1 MATLIRPHEL
11 HIEAN
16 ASCQLRCPTCPTTS
30 QGYPPVVGS
39 GYLHFRDLKN
49 LLDEN
54 SHLKKVQFE
63 NRGEMFLNPELLQI
77 IEYGFRK
84 GIAISADSGVNLNF
98 VREGVLEGLVK
109 YRFRSLLCSID
120 GATPE
125 TYRMYRVGGNFERVI
140 KHIQEINHYKKLYKS
155 KYPKLSWQFVVFG
168 HNEHEIPLARKMA
181 NSLNMS
187 FVTKMS
193 WDSEYS
199 PIRNREFVMK
209 ETGWPAVT
217 REEFE
222 KIKKQDYM
230 RGVCSSLWISPRI
243 NWDGKVLG
251 CCWNSW
257 AEFGGNA
264 FQDGYISAINNDKIR
279 YARNMLRGKAETMKG
294 LPCTMGCAL
303 YEKMRS
309 SGRYLSE
316 KEIFNRPSLVYRGVR
331 FMHDHVPVLQQLRGL
346 LRGRMV
352 YRNK

>member
-1 MATLIRPHEL
+1 MPHEL

-39 GYLHFRDLKN
+39 GYLHFRDFRN

-54 SHLKKVQFE
+54 SQVKKVQLQ

-77 IEYGFRK
+77 IEYGFKK

-125 TYRMYRVGGNFERVI
+125 TYRIYRVGGSFERVI
-140 KHIQEINHYKKLYKS
+140 KYIQEINHYKKLYQS

-168 HNEHEIPLARKMA
+168 HNEHEIPLAKKMA

-209 ETGWPAVT
+209 QTGWPAVT

-222 KIKKQDYM
+222 EIRKQSYM
-230 RGVCSSLWISPRI
+230 RDVCSSLWISPRI

-264 FQDGYISAINNDKIR
+264 FQDGYISAINSDKIT
-279 YARNMLRGKAETMKG
+279 YARNMLLGKAEPKKG
-294 LPCTMGCAL
+294 LPCTMGCVL

-316 KEIFNRPSLVYRGVR
+316 KEIFNRPSLLYRGVR
-331 FMHDHVPVLQQLRGL
+331 FIYHHVPLLQQWRGL
-346 LRGRMV
+346 RRGRMV
-352 YRNK
+352 DRDK

>member
-1 MATLIRPHEL
+1 MPHEL

-39 GYLHFRDLKN
+39 GYLHFRDFRN

-54 SHLKKVQFE
+54 SQVKKVQLQ

-77 IEYGFRK
+77 IEYGFKK

-125 TYRMYRVGGNFERVI
+125 TYRIYRVGGSFERVI
-140 KHIQEINHYKKLYKS
+140 KYIQEINHYKKLYQS

-168 HNEHEIPLARKMA
+168 HNEHEIPLAREMA
-181 NSLNMS
+181 SSLNMS

-193 WDSEYS
+193 WDSKYS
-199 PIRNREFVMK
+199 PVRNREFVMK

-230 RGVCSSLWISPRI
+230 RGVCSSLWISPRDAAGI
-243 NWDGKVLG
+243 VGLNLEGMH
-251 CCWNSW
+251 SRM
-257 AEFGGNA
+257 
-264 FQDGYISAINNDKIR
+264 AI
-279 YARNMLRGKAETMKG
+279 
-294 LPCTMGCAL
+294 
-303 YEKMRS
+303 
-309 SGRYLSE
+309 
-316 KEIFNRPSLVYRGVR
+316 F
-331 FMHDHVPVLQQLRGL
+331 LQ
-346 LRGRMV
+346 
-352 YRNK
+352 